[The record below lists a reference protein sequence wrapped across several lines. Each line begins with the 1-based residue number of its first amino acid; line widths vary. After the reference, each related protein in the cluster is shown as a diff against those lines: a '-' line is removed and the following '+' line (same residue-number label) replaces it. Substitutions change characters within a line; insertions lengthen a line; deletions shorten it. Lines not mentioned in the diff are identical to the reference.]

1 MGTIAARDCIR
12 VIELTEQV
20 CAATLFAF
28 SQAVE
33 IRVKRGELEESALTE
48 EIRKLKSNVLDVAGF
63 VSEDRRLD
71 KPLEKIIELISN
83 QHFYAEI
90 PVL

>member
-1 MGTIAARDCIR
+1 MLPPFCFFTGRGDK
-12 VIELTEQV
+12 
-20 CAATLFAF
+20 
-28 SQAVE
+28 S
-33 IRVKRGELEESALTE
+33 KKGELEESALTE